1 MTQEKHRMRRD
12 QKIKLIVGIIIFL
25 LAIAALWFGFK
36 WLDSRNDPESGQF
49 GDHGDWGNGNTQTA
63 EPKIVTL
70 DGDKYEYTDDLR
82 SYLLIGTDATGEV
95 EPQEGRGDMA
105 DFIMLFFVNRTK
117 DTYGFIQFNR
127 DTITDVPILDKDG
140 KNIGTYPEQLCI
152 SHWYG
157 RTDEERNT
165 NTVNTVSQLLGG
177 LEIDGYYAIDMK
189 DVGALN
195 DAIGGVLVTIDEDM
209 TKVDPDFKE
218 GAEILLT
225 DDQAEKYLRARKSVG
240 EGTNEERMDRQYKY
254 MQAAYNRVI
263 NQLREEPNYINTLY
277 DELQDQVKTD
287 QTNDRLSEFAK
298 YISKGSS
305 LGFLRLDGKTTEGD
319 TLGTGQ
325 ILAEHYLS
333 KGAVKTTLSSIVD
346 LKPSQAA
353 DPAETDTDDQAE
365 DVAPEDVPE
374 EAVNQG

>member
-1 MTQEKHRMRRD
+1 MKNEKHRMRRD
-12 QKIKLIVGIIIFL
+12 QKIKLITGIIIFL
-25 LAIAALWFGFK
+25 VAVAALWFGFK
-36 WLDSRNDPESGQF
+36 WLDSRNDTEGGQF
-49 GDHGDWGNGNTQTA
+49 GDHGDWGNKETQA
-63 EPKIVTL
+63 EEPKILTL
-70 DGDKYEYTDDLR
+70 DNNKYEYTDDLR
-82 SYLLIGTDATGEV
+82 SYLLIGTDATGELKP
-95 EPQEGRGDMA
+95 EEGRGDMA

-127 DTITDVPILDKDG
+127 DTITDVPILDKEG

-157 RTDEERNT
+157 RTEEERNT
-165 NTVNTVSQLLGG
+165 NTVNTVSSLMGG

-209 TKVDPDFKE
+209 TNVDPEFKAGTE
-218 GAEILLT
+218 VLLT
-225 DDQAEKYLRARKSVG
+225 NDQAEKYLRARKSVG

-254 MQAAYNRVI
+254 MQSAYNRVI

-277 DELQDQVKTD
+277 DELKDQIRTD

-298 YISKGSS
+298 YISRGSS
-305 LGFLRLDGKTTEGD
+305 LGFIRIAGETTEGD
-319 TLGTGQ
+319 TLGNGQ
-325 ILAEHYLS
+325 ILAEHYLD
-333 KGAVKTTLSSIVD
+333 KGAVRDTLAMIVD
-346 LKPSQAA
+346 LKPSEAA
-353 DPAETDTDDQAE
+353 EDETDETAD

-374 EAVNQG
+374 EAVNQD